1 MKKMNFLSKLK
12 KEGKFLLVEPN
23 EEVKKAYLEKSESNL
38 ISAKILLENN
48 RLEEAVSLAY
58 YSMYHLLL
66 ALLFKVG
73 IKSENH
79 SISIILL
86 KELFEI
92 DNEEISNAK
101 IERIDKQY
109 YVNFN
114 ILKNQVEETIKVAE
128 KFNGKI
134 IDFISKMNNSDILK
148 YREKFKKF
156 FNEIE

>member
-1 MKKMNFLSKLK
+1 MNFLSKLK

-38 ISAKILLENN
+38 ISAKILLEND
-48 RLEEAVSLAY
+48 RLEEAVSLVY

-73 IKSENH
+73 VKSENH

-86 KELFEI
+86 KEIFGIE
-92 DNEEISNAK
+92 NEEISNAK

-109 YVNFN
+109 YVNFH
-114 ILKNQVEETIKVAE
+114 ILKNQVEETIKTAE
-128 KFNGKI
+128 KFNEKI

>member
-12 KEGKFLLVEPN
+12 KEGKFLLVESN
-23 EEVKKAYLEKSESNL
+23 EEVKKAYLGKSESNL

-66 ALLFKVG
+66 ALLFKIG

-134 IDFISKMNNSDILK
+134 IDFISKMNNSDILR